1 VNNYLLAL
9 VRFVTLTSPARV
21 YWSTYSI
28 HPFYRTIEKN
38 FVNFNMDNKRK
49 LSSIKETDSG
59 ILMKKTC
66 INSLRIEEAF
76 LQAIENRDFEKI
88 TACLCLGINVNVTLN
103 ENGFPVIFKACE
115 NTSILNIFLARGKDV
130 DVNCKNPNTG
140 ETPLMWCSLFGLVD
154 SAQRLCDMTNIDV
167 NSQNKKGQ
175 TALMIALKCGHV
187 DIVKL
192 LLSCSNL
199 NPNARDS
206 DQKSIANYAVESDC
220 PDAVKCLD
228 LLCNYSG
235 LDLNNKP
242 VNGYS
247 PIIFS
252 WKNKKHEMFQR
263 LLTVPNI
270 ELDGLQNNIIDSFFT
285 DCLKKVPDMSRKVR
299 TPSCPV
305 CYDRFPKNG
314 RIFQCLSGHFICE
327 NCRPGVTNCPTCRA
341 AMLGRC
347 IDFEQFLLTL

>member
-1 VNNYLLAL
+1 MN
-9 VRFVTLTSPARV
+9 
-21 YWSTYSI
+21 
-28 HPFYRTIEKN
+28 
-38 FVNFNMDNKRK
+38 
-49 LSSIKETDSG
+49 ETDFGSP
-59 ILMKKTC
+59 KKKSC
-66 INSLRIEEAF
+66 INFLNIEEAF
-76 LQAIENRDFEKI
+76 LQSVEKKDYQKI
-88 TACLCLGINVNVTLN
+88 KAFLSLDVNVNIIFN
-103 ENGFPVIFKACE
+103 KDGYPVIFKACE
-115 NTSILNIFLARGKDV
+115 DPLILNLFLSQCQEL
-130 DVNCKNPNTG
+130 DVNLTNPKTG

-154 SAQRLCDMTNIDV
+154 SAQRLCEMTNIDV

-285 DCLKKVPDMSRKVR
+285 DCLKKLPDMSRKVR